1 MAQAKRIDYI
11 ERSAYRGELA
21 PVCKFTVPQRKIDEA
36 TRSITFTISTA
47 GRDRDGDIIS
57 QDGWDLKHF
66 LENPM
71 VLWSHDPSKPENV
84 IARAESTKVINGKLI
99 STAVFAEHPNADTI
113 FQLYKGGFLNA
124 TSVGFVP
131 SEMELIEGDK
141 AGEIGFK
148 FLKQNLLE
156 YSAVA
161 IPSNP
166 EALIHARSMGINIDP
181 CKEWIKR
188 ILDERSGGAY
198 DDLLYRT
205 HVALFSKLH
214 PVQQADIADRNA
226 AMLRNKQDALTS
238 GMDEP
243 VEAEPE
249 VEEVERPTLATAPGG
264 DETHSHELQQGE
276 PQTEGAEDDGHIHAV
291 NYDEDGAAV
300 LEPAEGHSHDLPP
313 TADVV
318 VEEIAEEDEDEYE
331 AAGVSTINMLVKDA
345 EAFKKTQDFTDW
357 PQAGMDLPVSL
368 LTSEYRAFPV
378 AEAKALQDDW
388 PEIWSLGGCVDPE
401 TFASEDGIRAREEWA
416 ARHVDGYKLEDVV
429 KQVRCL
435 VRGSRGIEY
444 MRLMLSHAK
453 EHVMNERD
461 MAKGLSPEEIDAIT
475 DRIVSKAVVPAIEK
489 AFRQHSGRLS

>member
-11 ERSAYRGELA
+11 ERSAYRGESA

-36 TRSITFTISTA
+36 TRSITFTISTD

-57 QDGWDLKHF
+57 QEGWDLKHF

-84 IARAESTKVINGKLI
+84 IARAESTKVINGKLV
-99 STAVFAEHPNADTI
+99 STAVFAEHPNAETI

-188 ILDERSGGAY
+188 ILDEHSGGAY

-214 PVQQADIADRNA
+214 PVQQAAIADRNA
-226 AMLRNKQDALTS
+226 ATLRNKQDALTS
-238 GMDEP
+238 EMDEP
-243 VEAEPE
+243 VEVEP
-249 VEEVERPTLATAPGG
+249 VEEVERPTLSTAPGG
-264 DETHSHELQQGE
+264 DETHSHELQQGD
-276 PQTEGAEDDGHIHAV
+276 PHTEGAEDGHIHAV
-291 NYDEDGAAV
+291 SYDDDGLAV
-300 LEPAEGHSHDLPP
+300 LEPAEGHSHELPP
-313 TADVV
+313 AADVTADV
-318 VEEIAEEDEDEYE
+318 EAAEEEYE
-331 AAGVSTINMLVKDA
+331 AASVEPAITK
-345 EAFKKTQDFTDW
+345 DFTDW
-357 PQAGMDLPVSL
+357 PQAGMNLPVSL
-368 LTSEYRAFPV
+368 LTSEYRAYPL

-388 PEIWSLGGCVDPE
+388 PEIWSLGDGPGEVVDD
-401 TFASEDGIRAREEWA
+401 AVVRAREAWA
-416 ARHVDGYKLEDVV
+416 AKHVDGFKLEDVV
-429 KQVRCL
+429 SQVKHL
-435 VRGSRGIEY
+435 VRGSRGIEH

-461 MAKGLSPEEIDAIT
+461 KAKGLSPEQIDAIT

-489 AFRQHSGRLS
+489 AFRQYSGRLS